1 MKSMNLFTRDKVTKS
16 IIWDNEQE
24 LDPLNEI
31 EDKNEINI
39 ENKID
44 SEYMAN
50 LKKDIKEKSKK
61 LDLLRMELLGLK
73 NVLERNR
80 RENEY
85 IKEEDKLYFP
95 FIVIELPQNKE
106 PKIKVAINES
116 GTKAH
121 FGFDEMINM
130 YGDLDAVSKIGNHPK
145 FSKTE

>member
-1 MKSMNLFTRDKVTKS
+1 
-16 IIWDNEQE
+16 
-24 LDPLNEI
+24 
-31 EDKNEINI
+31 
-39 ENKID
+39 
-44 SEYMAN
+44 MAN